1 MVGAET
7 GVKWKCRRDL
17 SVISIHYYFYLDSY
31 HISLAIFFCL
41 ICSNSSNTPK
51 LKYDFQIDQFNI
63 YLSLRPGCCHGGS
76 LIQNEEN
83 ENQEKTMLATNCGH
97 NSQTL
102 PSYASLDLHQF
113 IGANL
118 V

>member
-7 GVKWKCRRDL
+7 GVKWKCWRDL

-51 LKYDFQIDQFNI
+51 LKYDFQIDQYNI
-63 YLSLRPGCCHGGS
+63 YLSLRSGCCHGGS

-83 ENQEKTMLATNCGH
+83 ENQEKTMLATIAKPYHPTPRWTCT
-97 NSQTL
+97 S
-102 PSYASLDLHQF
+102 SLVP
-113 IGANL
+113 I
-118 V
+118 